1 MGEQKDAKGEEKDAK
16 GEEKARHKA
25 KKLKKLSD
33 HAAADTGGD
42 ALTNR
47 CVVAFCR
54 VCIPSA
60 SARAYTYKKQKERWI
75 EKMFADSLSFAST

>member
-1 MGEQKDAKGEEKDAK
+1 MWEMGGEKDAK
-16 GEEKARHKA
+16 GEQKAKHKA
-25 KKLKKLSD
+25 TKLKKLND
-33 HAAADTGGD
+33 HAAADTGED

-47 CVVAFCR
+47 CVVAFYL

-60 SARAYTYKKQKERWI
+60 SSRAYTYKEQKERWI